1 MLTDNGA
8 NVDHRFWTEWRAK
21 TVSILEFILEDYSNT
36 DRINCCHDHS
46 GYWEDRFENS

>member
-8 NVDHRFWTEWRAK
+8 NVDHRFWTEWRA
-21 TVSILEFILEDYSNT
+21 ILEDYSNT